1 MKSVS
6 ARRYFLYTSVPN
18 RVTGYKLLEMNIIG
32 FIAFWIRC
40 KISLVLDYNHYAFDP
55 KVLGVQ
61 KFSVVHTSARF
72 FGAVV
77 CNSQPKVRVIFL
89 FFGSKILKIA
99 SSKNELLTFCSE
111 ESYKFKI
118 IRN

>member
-77 CNSQPKVRVIFL
+77 CNERTEGSSYFFIFWQ
-89 FFGSKILKIA
+89 
-99 SSKNELLTFCSE
+99 
-111 ESYKFKI
+111 
-118 IRN
+118 